1 MSPYCRL
8 PGAPSSYFGTVL
20 LIAMPFLISII
31 AIVVFACCCHRQK
44 MAALRTRQQQQEE
57 RRPLASEGAQGK
69 LLGMEAA
76 SNRSLR
82 PCEINNDP
90 YETAAPVAVAVS
102 AVDTGDAAG
111 ASEEGMACVVCMDAR
126 KNVLLEQCRHVCV
139 CAGCA
144 ESLQRAG
151 PRRNVVVCPLCRT
164 SNKSWQIVF
173 L

>member
-20 LIAMPFLISII
+20 LIVMPFLIFII

-44 MAALRTRQQQQEE
+44 MAALRTRRQQEE
-57 RRPLASEGAQGK
+57 RRPLTSEGAQGK

-90 YETAAPVAVAVS
+90 YETAAPLAVAVS

-144 ESLQRAG
+144 ESLRDAG